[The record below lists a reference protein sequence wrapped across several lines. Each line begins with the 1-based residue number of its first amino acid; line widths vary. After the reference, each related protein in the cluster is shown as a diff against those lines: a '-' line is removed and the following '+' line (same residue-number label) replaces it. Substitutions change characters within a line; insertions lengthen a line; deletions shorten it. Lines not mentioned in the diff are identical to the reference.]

1 MSRQAPW
8 SHITEASGFQR
19 QLRPTPSSAADSL
32 PSNITGL
39 CAWSVLQANR
49 PPPPRPSARRRGTT
63 GHGEKVIRAL
73 GNSGRNTQEA

>member
-32 PSNITGL
+32 PSSIIGL
-39 CAWSVLQANR
+39 CAWLVLNQPPHDLR
-49 PPPPRPSARRRGTT
+49 PAGEAQGVTVRR
-63 GHGEKVIRAL
+63 
-73 GNSGRNTQEA
+73 

>member
-32 PSNITGL
+32 PSSIIGL
-39 CAWSVLQANR
+39 CAWLVLQAN
-49 PPPPRPSARRRGTT
+49 PPTT
-63 GHGEKVIRAL
+63 FGPQEGHKGSL
-73 GNSGRNTQEA
+73 

>member
-49 PPPPRPSARRRGTT
+49 PPTPATFGPQE
-63 GHGEKVIRAL
+63 GHNGSR
-73 GNSGRNTQEA
+73 